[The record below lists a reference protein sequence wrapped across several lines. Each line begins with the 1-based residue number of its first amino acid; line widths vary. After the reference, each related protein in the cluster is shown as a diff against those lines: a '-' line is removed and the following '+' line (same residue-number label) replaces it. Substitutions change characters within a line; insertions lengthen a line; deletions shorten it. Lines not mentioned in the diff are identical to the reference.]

1 MLLFCLFLQTII
13 PGMDSGVKSGGKTRR
28 SNQKFSASP
37 LYIDKDTH
45 QCYKRSGG
53 QGRPEQAL
61 IPTPVPC
68 AYESMTMLSEVKFM
82 DLRQADYEQDHALHI
97 FLIRDRQI
105 QFVPVL
111 GCIMHSNAAEIYDYP
126 VPAAFVGEKV
136 KELFLRMDQ
145 RNLEF
150 REEYKDYWLAPKGIR
165 SWKKFEENALS
176 IFIHCVDGKLHLF
189 CCYPAAPR
197 GFDSESQ
204 TPNVVFDRD
213 VPAEELGNCILEQFA
228 YIKEHPKTIR

>member
-97 FLIRDRQI
+97 FLIRDCQI

-150 REEYKDYWLAPKGIR
+150 REVYKDYWLVPKGIR
-165 SWKKFEENALS
+165 SQKSFIANSQNIA
-176 IFIHCVDGKLHLF
+176 IHCEGNELQLYRF
-189 CCYPAAPR
+189 YPYFPR
-197 GFDSESQ
+197 GTASEFQ
-204 TPNVVFDRD
+204 TPNVIFNRD
-213 VPAEELGNCILEQFA
+213 VSPEELGNCILEQFA